1 MNAPRG
7 RDGPSDRTIVRLL
20 LFVAIVAIPG
30 AGVLGGDA
38 LRESVV
44 AIRTG
49 VTPHAPLVAGGVVAV
64 GAVLAVR
71 AGWTSVRSDATDVE
85 TGIPDGEFPCRMCG
99 RDLDRH
105 RNRCPHCETRNPIRE
120 E

>member
-7 RDGPSDRTIVRLL
+7 RDGLSDRTILRLL
-20 LFVAIVAIPG
+20 LFVGIVAVPG
-30 AGVLGGDA
+30 TGVLGGDA
-38 LRESVV
+38 LRESVT

-49 VTPHAPLVAGGVVAV
+49 VTPHAPLIAGGVVAV

-71 AGWTSVRSDATDVE
+71 AGWVSVRSDATDVE
-85 TGIPDGEFPCRMCG
+85 TRIPDGEFPCRVCG
-99 RDLDRH
+99 HDLARY
-105 RNRCPHCETRNPIRE
+105 RNRCPHCETRNPLRE